1 MFICWEVTNLQ
12 VQQADLFSSYIMA
25 FKLSRTVHIRSGY
38 MLSSI
43 FLCLALR
50 NSYTTS
56 CYVCITALACNC
68 SGRVL
73 FVLIRRLFGAVVF
86 LYNMYAFSV
95 DCVKQRGP
103 VYSLRLSADPTAHP
117 CSRKW
122 NPQRDTVFAVAT
134 SMACFHSFEALYF

>member
-50 NSYTTS
+50 D
-56 CYVCITALACNC
+56 
-68 SGRVL
+68 
-73 FVLIRRLFGAVVF
+73 F
-86 LYNMYAFSV
+86 L
-95 DCVKQRGP
+95 QRGP